1 MISGLPIDAALP
13 ELRDAL
19 ATKGAAVLQAAPG
32 AGKSTVVP
40 LALLEEAW
48 ARGKRLLMLE
58 PRRLAT
64 RAIATRMARGLNER
78 VGETIGYR
86 MRLDT
91 RVSRSTRVEVI
102 TEGVLTRLLQEDPAL
117 EGVAAVIFDEFH
129 ERNLQA
135 DLGLALALDAR
146 ATLAPDLRI
155 LVMSATLEASAV
167 ARLIGDAP
175 HVSLPTREFALE
187 LRYAGRGAP
196 LLPAARHSAPGPR
209 GQLSAE
215 QVIAQLVVRALREE
229 PGDVLVFLPG
239 AAEIRRLQA
248 LLESTRREVGA
259 CGDAVRILPL
269 YGDLASEQQDAAL
282 APAEPGTRKIVLATN
297 IAETGLT
304 VPGVRIVVDS
314 GLTRRARFDPVTGMS
329 RLETQRISRA
339 SAEQR
344 AGRAARTA
352 PGVCYR
358 AWSEGAHGSLAA
370 FTSPEISDADLA
382 PLALE
387 LASWGIREAGTLRWL
402 DTPPAAMLASA
413 RDLLSRLGAL
423 EGEGRISA
431 HGREMV
437 RLGVHPR
444 LAHMLLRARGLGRLP
459 LAARLAAL
467 LSERDLLRADRR
479 GADADIRTRLELLD
493 GEHGGAAVE
502 RATLERARRA
512 AQDIVELL
520 RSAGRTH
527 VPPGAAAQRGRSDG
541 DAGLLLSFAYP
552 DRIGLRRPGG
562 EGRYTLANGRGAI
575 FAQAQSLARRE
586 LIVAVDLDDR
596 ERDARILLAAPLE
609 REALLA
615 HFADHLRRRESVH
628 WSAREQAVVAR
639 CTLELDALV
648 LEEKPLSDIPGETS
662 RRAMLEGVRELGVEA
677 LPWEQV
683 ARNLQSRIEFMRA
696 GGGNA
701 SDGARE
707 FHTGAESGGGERSIP
722 WPDVSDTTLG
732 ATLEDWLSPW
742 LDGVTR
748 REHLARIP
756 LVEALRA
763 QLTPAQQR
771 ALEQW
776 APTHLTL
783 PGGSRVRVDYVGEH
797 APAVSVR
804 LQEVFGLAETPRLGR
819 AGVPL
824 TLRLLSPAQRPVQV
838 TRDLASFWRGAYAQ
852 VRKDLRGRYP
862 KHHWP
867 ENPLEAQP
875 TRARVRR
882 PR

>member
-1 MISGLPIDAALP
+1 VSSGLPIDAALP
-13 ELRDAL
+13 ALRAAL
-19 ATKGAAVLQAAPG
+19 ATRRAAVLQAAPG

-40 LALLEEAW
+40 LALLGEEW
-48 ARGKRLLMLE
+48 AHGKKLLMLE

-64 RAIATRMARGLNER
+64 RAIATRMARSLDER
-78 VGETIGYR
+78 VGATIGYR

-117 EGVAAVIFDEFH
+117 EGVAALIFDEFH

-146 ATLAPDLRI
+146 ATIAPDLRI

-175 HVSLPTREFALE
+175 LVSLPTREFALE
-187 LRYAGRGAP
+187 LRYTGRSAP
-196 LLPAARHSAPGPR
+196 LLPAAQHSAPGPR
-209 GQLSAE
+209 GPLSAE
-215 QVIAQLVVRALREE
+215 HLVAQLVVRAMREE
-229 PGDVLVFLPG
+229 PGDLLVFLPG
-239 AAEIRRLQA
+239 APEIRRVQA
-248 LLESTRREVGA
+248 LLEASRREVEA
-259 CGDAVRILPL
+259 SGDAVRILPL
-269 YGDLASEQQDAAL
+269 HGTLASEQQDAAL
-282 APAEPGTRKIVLATN
+282 SPAAPGTRKIVLATN

-314 GLTRRARFDPVTGMS
+314 GLMRRARFDPVTGMS

-370 FTSPEISDADLA
+370 FTPPEISDADLA

-387 LASWGIREAGTLRWL
+387 LASWGIRDAGALRWL
-402 DTPPAAMLASA
+402 DAPPPAMLASA
-413 RDLLSRLGAL
+413 RDLLRRLGAL
-423 EGEGRISA
+423 DGDGRISA
-431 HGREMV
+431 HGREMA

-444 LAHMLLRARGLGRLP
+444 LAHMLLRARGLGSLP

-479 GADADIRTRLELLD
+479 GADADIRTRLELLS
-493 GEHGGAAVE
+493 GEHGGVAVE

-512 AQDIVELL
+512 ARDIGELL
-520 RSAGRTH
+520 RPAGPAH
-527 VPPGAAAQRGRSDG
+527 VPAGTAAEDGASEV

-562 EGRYTLANGRGAI
+562 EGRYTLANGRGAS

-615 HFADHLRRRESVH
+615 HFADHICRRESIH

-639 CTLELDALV
+639 RTLELDALV
-648 LEEKPLSDIPGETS
+648 LEDKPLSKVSVEAS

-677 LPWEQV
+677 LPWDQA
-683 ARNLQSRIEFMRA
+683 ARSLQARIEFMRA

-701 SDGARE
+701 KDGASE
-707 FHTGAESGGGERSIP
+707 SHSSAGSVGGARSAP
-722 WPDVSDTTLG
+722 WPDVSDAALN
-732 ATLEDWLSPW
+732 ATLDAWLSAW

-756 LVEALRA
+756 LLEALRA

-776 APTHLTL
+776 APTHLAL

-797 APAVSVR
+797 APAISVR
-804 LQEVFGLAETPRLGR
+804 LQEVFGLGETPRLGR
-819 AGVPL
+819 TGVPV

-862 KHHWP
+862 KHYWP

-875 TRARVRR
+875 TRGVRR